1 MPEEKAAIIQVVIVG
16 SIILILVGIF
26 IVSFMF
32 LYTKRH
38 NRHLMEKKEMQSQ
51 FEQELLRTQME
62 IQEQTFKTI
71 SQEIH
76 DNIGQMLS
84 LAKMNLSKFEIDRD
98 NSDEAVLSA
107 KNLVSH
113 AVSSLRDLSKT
124 LNTETIAT
132 IGLLKSID
140 LELQLV
146 EKTAGIKTAIEIN
159 GPQQRLEPQKE
170 LIVFRI
176 VQESLHNSIK
186 HAWPKHLHVQANFEA
201 NLLQLDICDDGA
213 GFDYAAISGHG
224 SGLRNMQS
232 RSKLIG
238 AEWNIESSPG
248 NGTKIILTIPIAIG
262 TKLQHDNNSIG

>member
-1 MPEEKAAIIQVVIVG
+1 MPEEKSAIIQIVIVG
-16 SIILILVGIF
+16 SIILALVAIF

-38 NRHLMEKKEMQSQ
+38 NRYLMEKKEMQSQ
-51 FEQELLRTQME
+51 FQQELLRTQME

-84 LAKMNLSKFEIDRD
+84 LAKMNLSKFEIDRL

-107 KNLVSH
+107 KELVSQS
-113 AVSSLRDLSKT
+113 VSSLRDLSKT
-124 LNTETIAT
+124 LNTDTITT
-132 IGLLKSID
+132 IGLIKSIE

-146 EKTAGIKTAIEIN
+146 EKTAGVRTNMNVISGQQKLQ
-159 GPQQRLEPQKE
+159 PQQE
-170 LIVFRI
+170 LILFRI
-176 VQESLHNSIK
+176 IQEALHNSIK
-186 HAWPKHLHVQANFEA
+186 HASPKLLTVDANFE
-201 NLLQLDICDDGA
+201 NNSLQLTICDDGN
-213 GFDYAAISGHG
+213 GFDSLNIKTEG

-238 AEWNIESSPG
+238 ADWKLESTPG
-248 NGTKIILTIPIAIG
+248 KGTKILITIP
-262 TKLQHDNNSIG
+262 TNQRHDNYSTGR

>member
-1 MPEEKAAIIQVVIVG
+1 MSAEESNFI
-16 SIILILVGIF
+16 IF
-26 IVSFMF
+26 IITGTIIFLLVALFMVSFLF
-32 LYTKRH
+32 LYRKRQH
-38 NRHLMEKKEMQSQ
+38 RHLKEKEEMKNE
-51 FEQELLRTQME
+51 FKQELLRTQLE

-84 LAKMNLSKFEIDRD
+84 LAKMNLSKFEIDRF

-107 KNLVSH
+107 KDLVSQ

-124 LNTETIAT
+124 LNTDTISS
-132 IGLLKSID
+132 IGFIKAIE

-146 EKTAGIKTAIEIN
+146 EKTTGIKTIMQTTGLLQKIQ
-159 GPQQRLEPQKE
+159 PQEE
-170 LIVFRI
+170 LILFRI

-186 HAWPKHLHVQANFEA
+186 HASANLLSVRANFENDLLLLTVSDNGIGFNYSA
-201 NLLQLDICDDGA
+201 NHGE
-213 GFDYAAISGHG
+213 G

-238 AEWNIESSPG
+238 ADWRLRSAPDK
-248 NGTKIILTIPIAIG
+248 GTEIKITIP
-262 TKLQHDNNSIG
+262 TKKEL